1 MVFSH
6 VNYESRIINMEEV
19 RDTVYLISKLLNVK
33 EVVVFGKAKPRSFIS
48 VYVLQ
53 MQTKLK

>member
-33 EVVVFGKAKPRSFIS
+33 EVVVFGKAKLRSFIS